1 MVSVGWFEGMVS
13 DLLLVLLTAGF
24 AVVASLVMLIIA
36 LIIAPKKP
44 NKPKEIQ
51 YECGQIPSGAG
62 KFSLMMQYYA
72 YLLMFVAFDVMSMFL
87 FAWGVSIYNVG
98 LSGFLAVV
106 LFIGILL
113 VPLAFTLYHAA
124 RREIW

>member
-1 MVSVGWFEGMVS
+1 MRGMGS
-13 DLLLVLLTAGF
+13 DLLLILYTAGF
-24 AVVASLVMLIIA
+24 AVAASVPMLIIP

-44 NKPKEIQ
+44 NKPKETQ

-62 KFSLMMQYYA
+62 KLSLMMQYYA

-87 FAWGVSIYNVG
+87 FAWGTSISNAG
-98 LSGFLAVV
+98 LTGLLAVI

-113 VPLAFTLYHAA
+113 IPLAFTLYHAA
-124 RREIW
+124 RRELW

>member
-1 MVSVGWFEGMVS
+1 MSLVGGLKEMRS

-24 AVVASLVMLIIA
+24 ATAASVIMLIIP

-62 KFSLMMQYYA
+62 KFPLMMQYYA

-87 FAWGVSIYNVG
+87 FAWGISIYNVG
-98 LSGFLAVV
+98 LSGFLAVI
-106 LFIGILL
+106 LFIGVLL
-113 VPLAFTLYHAA
+113 ITLAFTLYHAA
-124 RREIW
+124 RRELW

>member
-1 MVSVGWFEGMVS
+1 MGS
-13 DLLLVLLTAGF
+13 DLLLILFTAGF
-24 AVVASLVMLIIA
+24 AFAASLLILIIP
-36 LIIAPKKP
+36 LIIAPRKP
-44 NKPKEIQ
+44 NKPKETQ

-72 YLLMFVAFDVMSMFL
+72 YLLMFVAFDVLSMFL
-87 FAWGVSIYNVG
+87 FAWGISMYNVG
-98 LSGFLAVV
+98 LSGLLAVI
-106 LFIGILL
+106 LFVGILL

>member
-1 MVSVGWFEGMVS
+1 MTS
-13 DLLLVLLTAGF
+13 DLILILLTAGF
-24 AVVASLVMLIIA
+24 AFVASAITLIIP
-36 LIIAPKKP
+36 LIIAPRKP
-44 NKPKEIQ
+44 NKPKDIQ

-87 FAWGVSIYNVG
+87 FAWGISIPTVG
-98 LSGFLAVV
+98 LGGFLAVI

-113 VPLAFTLYHAA
+113 IPLAFTLYHAA

>member
-1 MVSVGWFEGMVS
+1 MGS
-13 DLLLVLLTAGF
+13 DLILILLTA
-24 AVVASLVMLIIA
+24 AVAAAASLPMLITP

-44 NKPKEIQ
+44 TKPKEMQ

-62 KFSLMMQYYA
+62 KMSLMMQYYA

-87 FAWGVSIYNVG
+87 FAWGLSIQSVG
-98 LSGFLAVV
+98 FNGFLVV
-106 LFIGILL
+106 ILFIGLLL
-113 VPLAFTLYHAA
+113 VPLGFTLYHAG

>member
-1 MVSVGWFEGMVS
+1 MVS
-13 DLLLVLLTAGF
+13 DLTLVLLTAGF
-24 AVVASLVMLIIA
+24 AVVASVIMLIIP

-44 NKPKEIQ
+44 NKPKDIQ

-87 FAWGVSIYNVG
+87 FAWGVSISSVG
-98 LSGFLAVV
+98 LGGFLAVI

-113 VPLAFTLYHAA
+113 IPLAFTLYHAA